1 MKQMRLKWFCVAV
14 CAVIGTAS
22 AQAED
27 DLYACTAIQ
36 EDAGR
41 EDAKMSAPLLR
52 WSDGRLRK
60 VEQGQVSYHNG
71 LDPKKY
77 KSKWI
82 DLYAVPRGHGNTFL
96 GSYLKTNFKCVKE
109 LE

>member
-1 MKQMRLKWFCVAV
+1 MNC
-14 CAVIGTAS
+14 VIGRLMVGLFALIAS
-22 AQAED
+22 VPGAHAED
-27 DLYACTAIQ
+27 DLYACTALQ

-41 EDAKMSAPLLR
+41 EDGKMSAPLLR
-52 WSDGRLRK
+52 WSDGRLRR
-60 VEQGQVSYHNG
+60 VEHGQVVYHNG
-71 LDPKKY
+71 LHPKKF

-96 GSYLKTNFKCVKE
+96 GSYLKTNFKCRKE